1 MVFRGYSYVISSAR
15 LLHQGVFTTVY
26 ELRRNF
32 MMLAININCCVSSRA
47 RGAAWLRR
55 QLSTI
60 RIRVQI
66 VTVFG
71 RIRIVHLTHY
81 SVQFEF
87 ESNIRYSPIL
97 YPCSVCGSWLLLLR
111 MFECGWYGT
120 RLS

>member
-32 MMLAININCCVSSRA
+32 MMLAININCCVLSRA

-81 SVQFEF
+81 SVRFEF
-87 ESNIRYSPIL
+87 
-97 YPCSVCGSWLLLLR
+97 
-111 MFECGWYGT
+111 GT
-120 RLS
+120 ALFYTHVQYVVHGYCC